1 MKITWISAGFFSVLL
16 LAVLPLLGQEGLV
29 TENRFVTLLKP
40 KYEEGFI
47 HLSFEPV
54 QNENLRYRVYRS
66 TKPIISAADIEG
78 ADLVAEITAEDIPL
92 RDEPPAEGHF
102 YYAVTVTEE
111 FPELVPY
118 LNTTTKPVDYAPLA
132 EVIESFE
139 TRRLGDERAIIR
151 FTPARPEYSYNLYT
165 SSVPIKELDEAEL
178 AASVSGADGQFEIR
192 VAQDS
197 PLFLAITAINRL
209 GVENETLIPGQNVT
223 LAPLEPVPKPPE
235 VEEEEEPKVEKPPPT
250 PPPTPPRALLDRA
263 LRKSFF
269 QGRYTEALER
279 FEDLIRRN
287 DLTSSERA
295 EAHFYAGQCCFYL
308 GDYRKAVKYFVLSK
322 EIEEF
327 VRPADVWIER
337 SLNKIR

>member
-1 MKITWISAGFFSVLL
+1 MKITRISAGIFSVLL
-16 LAVLPLLGQEGLV
+16 LAVLPLLAQEGLV

-54 QNENLRYRVYRS
+54 RNENLRYRVYRS

-78 ADLVAEITAEDIPL
+78 AEFVAEITAQDIPL
-92 RDEPPAEGHF
+92 RDEPPAEGRF

-111 FPELVPY
+111 FPQLVPY

-132 EVIESFE
+132 EVIDSFE
-139 TRRLGDERAIIR
+139 TRRLGDQRTVIR

-165 SSVPIKELDEAEL
+165 SGTPIKELDEAEL

-192 VAQDS
+192 AELDR

-209 GVENETLIPGQNVT
+209 GVENEILIPGQNVT
-223 LAPLEPVPKPPE
+223 LTPLEPLPEPPE
-235 VEEEEEPKVEKPPPT
+235 VEEEEEPEVEKPPPV
-250 PPPTPPRALLDRA
+250 PPPTPPRVLIDRA
-263 LRKSFF
+263 LSRSFF
-269 QGRYTEALER
+269 QGRYEEALEG

-295 EAHFYAGQCCFYL
+295 EAQFYAGQCCFYL
-308 GDYRKAVKYFVLSK
+308 GEYRKAVKYFVLSK

-337 SLNKIR
+337 SLNSIR

>member
-1 MKITWISAGFFSVLL
+1 MKITRISAGIFSVLL
-16 LAVLPLLGQEGLV
+16 LAVLPLLAQEGLV

-54 QNENLRYRVYRS
+54 RNENLRYRVYRS

-78 ADLVAEITAEDIPL
+78 AEFVAEITAQDIPL
-92 RDEPPAEGHF
+92 RDEPPAEGRF

-111 FPELVPY
+111 FPQLVPY

-132 EVIESFE
+132 EVIDSFE
-139 TRRLGDERAIIR
+139 TRRLGDQRTVIR

-165 SSVPIKELDEAEL
+165 SSTPIKELDEAEL

-192 VAQDS
+192 AELDR

-209 GVENETLIPGQNVT
+209 GVENEILIPGQNVT
-223 LAPLEPVPKPPE
+223 LTPLEPLPEPPE
-235 VEEEEEPKVEKPPPT
+235 VEEEEEPEVEKPPPV
-250 PPPTPPRALLDRA
+250 PPPTPPRVLIDRA
-263 LRKSFF
+263 LSRSFF
-269 QGRYTEALER
+269 QGRYEEALEG

-295 EAHFYAGQCCFYL
+295 EAQFYAGQCCFYL
-308 GDYRKAVKYFVLSK
+308 GEYRKAVKYFVLSK

-337 SLNKIR
+337 SLNSIR